1 MSILQQLYKY
11 SPMNFYTVKD
21 GKTILKSIDV
31 APHGYEFD
39 REFTSEELSD
49 VWNCV
54 KLHKRVSTILIF
66 LFFLLLLYLIIF
78 PKFVFLVNNRWYIN
92 AVIIIFAASLVCKC
106 VASVFTIFFEQ
117 NLRKKFGNFNKVKFE
132 RLSVID
138 PKYYCI
144 YKFEL
149 LKVFIVLTGIILMF
163 VFINPFDITKNL
175 LSKGRYNDVIKIT
188 TAGSN
193 IFPIAQEWYSMRG
206 WANYRLGNYTEAIND
221 FDTAYYLGADGF
233 NIMNFD
239 NKIFVKYQLKEY
251 DSAIND
257 FDRAIRIA
265 NNDDERDEFLWDKA
279 QFLYNI
285 GQYEKALDVYDELI
299 IKAEDDRVFLLK
311 DRLYAERAMVY
322 KALGN
327 EEAAAQDIEKSA
339 IQDLDDVNIPKPVLM
354 LDEETFSEE

>member
-11 SPMNFYTVKD
+11 SPMNFYTIKD
-21 GKTILKSIDV
+21 GKTIIKSTDTT
-31 APHGYEFD
+31 PTGYEFD
-39 REFTSEELSD
+39 KIFSPEDLSRI
-49 VWNCV
+49 WASI

-78 PKFVFLVNNRWYIN
+78 PKFVFLVNNSWYIN
-92 AVIIIFAASLVCKC
+92 AIIIMFAASIVCWI
-106 VASVFTIFFEQ
+106 VTLIFSIFFRQ
-117 NLRKKFGNFNKVKFE
+117 NLQKKFGEFKKVRFE
-132 RLSVID
+132 RTSQVD
-138 PKYYCI
+138 SKYYQI

-149 LKVFIVLTGIILMF
+149 VKVSIVLLGILT
-163 VFINPFDITKNL
+163 VLACINPFTITKKL
-175 LSKGRYNDVIKIT
+175 LNKGKYEDVIKIT
-188 TAGSN
+188 TIGSN

-206 WANYRLGNYTEAIND
+206 WANYKLKNYTQAIND
-221 FDTAYYLGADGF
+221 FDTAYYLGAEGF

-257 FDRAIRIA
+257 FDRAIRMA
-265 NNDDERDEFLWDKA
+265 DNDSERDEFLWDKA

-285 GQYEKALDVYDELI
+285 GQYEKALDVYNELVV
-299 IKAEDDRVFLLK
+299 KAEDDRIFLLK

-322 KALGN
+322 KALGK
-327 EEAAAQDIEKSA
+327 EDAASQDIEKSA
-339 IQDLDDVNIPKPVLM
+339 LQDIDDVNIPKPVLM